1 MMTSIVKSQS
11 LMALLSD
18 LVVDKST
25 LQECTLSDIS
35 MDSRRVAAGGLFLA
49 LAKNTVDREKHLRQ
63 ALEKDI
69 FAVLID
75 DQQPL
80 TETELQML
88 TEAVV
93 MAYSVENLAEKAG
106 FIAARFYDHP
116 SKDMTV
122 IAVTGTNGKT
132 SVSQFIAQAL
142 ESINKPCGVI
152 GTMGAGRLCDL
163 EMTGMTTP
171 DPVTMQKL
179 LAKFKR
185 EGCEYVAL
193 EASSHAL
200 AQGRLNSVDIN
211 VAVLTNLSRDHLDYH
226 KTMANYAAAKKRL
239 FDMES
244 VEYAVINADDA
255 FGTDV
260 ISKLKSGVN
269 LLTYGGAQNQVN
281 IRAEQIAYKAD
292 GVSFEA
298 QVNANKLPVSLPVLG
313 EFNVDNILAAIGVL
327 TALGLDQQQCAEAIN
342 QCQAVSG
349 RMQTYTQPGQ
359 ATVVIDYAHTP
370 DALHQALKTLQVHLP
385 KTGQLWCVFGCGGD
399 RDRGK
404 RPLMGKVAEREANQV
419 IITDDNPRTEDHL
432 LIIEDILAG
441 CDEPQKIRVELDRK
455 LAIGHAINH
464 AKPEDIVL
472 IAGKGHESYQ
482 EINHVRYPF
491 SDTAVVKA
499 VFDSYSTGIKNV
511 VGGH

>member
-1 MMTSIVKSQS
+1 MMTSIVQPQS

-18 LVVDKST
+18 VVVDKSA
-25 LQECTLSDIS
+25 LQECSLTDIS

-49 LAKNTVDREKHLRQ
+49 LAKNAADREKHLRQ

-75 DQQPL
+75 EQQPL
-80 TETELQML
+80 TETEIEML
-88 TEAVV
+88 SEAVV
-93 MAYSVENLAEKAG
+93 IAYSVENLAEKAG
-106 FIAARFYDHP
+106 FIAARFCGHP
-116 SKDMTV
+116 SADMTI

-142 ESINKPCGVI
+142 EAINKPCGVI

-179 LAKFKR
+179 LARFKR
-185 EGCEYVAL
+185 DGCEYVAL

-200 AQGRLNSVDIN
+200 AQGRLNSVEIN

-244 VEYAVINADDA
+244 VQYAVINADDA

-260 ISKLKSGVN
+260 ISKLRENVS
-269 LLTYGGAQNQVN
+269 LLTYGGADNQVN
-281 IRAEQIAYKAD
+281 IRAEHVSYKAD
-292 GVSFEA
+292 GVSFDA
-298 QVNANKLPVSLPVLG
+298 KVNAYSMPVRLPVLG
-313 EFNVDNILAAIGVL
+313 EFNVDNLLAAIGVL
-327 TALGLDQQQCAEAIN
+327 TALGLDSEQSRDAIN
-342 QCQAVSG
+342 QCQAVCG
-349 RMQTYTQPGQ
+349 RMQTYSQTGQ
-359 ATVVIDYAHTP
+359 ASVVIDYAHTP

-385 KTGQLWCVFGCGGD
+385 DAGQLWCVFGCGGD

-419 IITDDNPRTEDHL
+419 IVTDDNPRTEDHL
-432 LIIEDILAG
+432 LIVEDILAG

-455 LAIGHAINH
+455 LAITYAINH
-464 AKPEDIVL
+464 AGPSDIVL

-491 SDTAVVKA
+491 SDSAVVAA
-499 VFDSYSTGIKNV
+499 VFDAESNGIKNV